1 MRRVQSRALRPGWA
15 DEPPP
20 GRRGLLDRL
29 RRAGR
34 PSALVT
40 TGNLVAAQLVTGA
53 ASLAINAMAARS
65 MGPAGRGSLA
75 LLLQLTY
82 LANMLAMAGTDR
94 AYPATAPL
102 GRDIRQTSADAL
114 RLVISPGLL
123 VLLAAAPIAYALG
136 GNGRGTGLVTVIGC
150 TLTIGALL
158 TAAALRTGAAAAGV
172 TRPYVLATVTG
183 QAALMVSAALL
194 TLAGTGSPQTWLLA
208 YGAALAVGP
217 MVAWTLLRR
226 LRPAAA
232 PPADGLVPARR
243 LGLRLLPA
251 AAASLVVLRADRLL
265 LPWLGS
271 YEQLGLYIVVA
282 TVAEFAIWPVQNW
295 IDVQSPRWHQRFLA
309 GELRRTGPLLA
320 AAGYG
325 VVSGLLL
332 LAAGRLLVVPVF
344 GSEYRESTALL
355 VPLAIATTCYS
366 VSRAAIG
373 LGVAAGRARG
383 ALAADIPAMVVAV
396 GAYLLLIPHYGAMGA
411 AVGSAVAYGVG
422 AVLALLL
429 AARIP
434 HGPSPDRDA
443 PAAERSETP
452 PSGRLTR

>member
-1 MRRVQSRALRPGWA
+1 M

-20 GRRGLLDRL
+20 GRRGLSDRL

-34 PSALVT
+34 LPALVT

-94 AYPATAPL
+94 AYPATAPV

-114 RLVISPGLL
+114 RLVILPGAV

-150 TLTIGALL
+150 MLTIGALL

-172 TRPYVLATVTG
+172 TRPYLLATVTG

-194 TLAGTGSPQTWLLA
+194 TLVGTGSPQTWLLA

-217 MVAWTLLRR
+217 MVAWRLLRR
-226 LRPAAA
+226 LRPAA
-232 PPADGLVPARR
+232 PPAHGLVPARR

-325 VVSGLLL
+325 IVSGLLL

-355 VPLAIATTCYS
+355 VPLAIATACYS

-434 HGPSPDRDA
+434 HGPTPDRDA